1 MKKQISVR
9 RLAIVGLLASI
20 SVVLGMTPL
29 GFIPVGPIFA
39 TTMHLPV
46 IIGAMIEGPVVGG
59 LVGLLFGLNSVFRA
73 VTQPT
78 PTSFINMN
86 PLVSVVPRVA
96 MGIIVGV
103 LYRWLKTKDQSFMK
117 KSIIAFWVLCGV
129 YMGYNIYKGVDGG
142 TGFYSY
148 IIILMMIIVSMVL
161 SVRGKNAMQ
170 PSMAFSAV
178 VGTGVNTIGY
188 LGMTYLIFAQPYM
201 EAIGQSPD
209 LAGNVIMTIAL
220 TNGVPEIVIAALVV
234 PTIVIAVTR
243 RNRK

>member
-1 MKKQISVR
+1 
-9 RLAIVGLLASI
+9 
-20 SVVLGMTPL
+20 
-29 GFIPVGPIFA
+29 
-39 TTMHLPV
+39 
-46 IIGAMIEGPVVGG
+46 
-59 LVGLLFGLNSVFRA
+59 
-73 VTQPT
+73 
-78 PTSFINMN
+78 
-86 PLVSVVPRVA
+86 
-96 MGIIVGV
+96 
-103 LYRWLKTKDQSFMK
+103 
-117 KSIIAFWVLCGV
+117 
-129 YMGYNIYKGVDGG
+129 
-142 TGFYSY
+142 
-148 IIILMMIIVSMVL
+148 
-161 SVRGKNAMQ
+161 MQ